1 MKRGFAGQSGDW
13 RSFKEELL
21 ADLEIQSAQ
30 FAGWR
35 RVGARR
41 SGLGTGEKAASMKAS
56 AT

>member
-35 RVGARR
+35 ELGSEERLG
-41 SGLGTGEKAASMKAS
+41 SGEAADMKAS